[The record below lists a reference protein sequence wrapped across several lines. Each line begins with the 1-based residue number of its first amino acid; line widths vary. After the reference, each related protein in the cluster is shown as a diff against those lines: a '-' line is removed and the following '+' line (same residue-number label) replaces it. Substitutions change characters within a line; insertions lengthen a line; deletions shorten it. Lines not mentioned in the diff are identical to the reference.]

1 VTEILSSKDA
11 TYAEVLKIIEAIE
24 KEYGELDRITLQVR
38 EYLRNFTKCEKAEE
52 LVDKLMKETGL
63 SRPTAVVVAN
73 ILPANK
79 TELRVIL
86 TLEKGKTF
94 KEDDLDKIL
103 GIVSEVCPQ

>member
-1 VTEILSSKDA
+1 VTEVLNSKDV
-11 TYAEVLKIIEAIE
+11 TYAEVLRIIEAIE

-38 EYLRNFTKCEKAEE
+38 EYLKNFTKCEKADE
-52 LVDKLMKETGL
+52 LAERLINEVGL

-73 ILPANK
+73 ILPADK

-103 GIVSEVCPQ
+103 GIVSEACPQ